1 MAKES
6 LVVHVQKLLFKKY
19 TKNHKFIY
27 IFIYFLLSRGEE
39 NNRKRAYTSTRLNKL
54 KKKITYW
61 GLHYFYNI
69 HD

>member
-6 LVVHVQKLLFKKY
+6 LVVHVQKLHFKKY

-27 IFIYFLLSRGEE
+27 IFIYLLLSRGEE

-54 KKKITYW
+54 KKKKYW

>member
-27 IFIYFLLSRGEE
+27 IFIYLLLSRGEE
-39 NNRKRAYTSTRLNKL
+39 NNKR
-54 KKKITYW
+54 
-61 GLHYFYNI
+61 
-69 HD
+69 

>member
-6 LVVHVQKLLFKKY
+6 LVVHVQKLHFKKY

-27 IFIYFLLSRGEE
+27 IFIYLLLSRGEE

-54 KKKITYW
+54 KKKT
-61 GLHYFYNI
+61 
-69 HD
+69 